1 MQNAHEAYTNTAKAT
16 QAPRQLEASLLLKA
30 ASQLQEIHDS
40 WSDDTSALETVLHYN
55 RRLWTVFVGAVA
67 EEDSPLPQE
76 VRNNVASLGVFI
88 FKHSLDVQA
97 EPTRDKLLPL
107 ININK
112 EVAAGLN
119 AATAAAA

>member
-1 MQNAHEAYTNTAKAT
+1 MQNAHEAYTTTAKTT

-30 ASQLQEIHDS
+30 ASQMQEVYDS
-40 WSDDTSALETVLHYN
+40 WADGTSDLESVLHYN

-67 EEDSPLPQE
+67 EENSPLPLE

-88 FKHSLDVQA
+88 FKHSLAVQD
-97 EPTRDKLLPL
+97 EPAPEKLLPL

-119 AATAAAA
+119 AAAA